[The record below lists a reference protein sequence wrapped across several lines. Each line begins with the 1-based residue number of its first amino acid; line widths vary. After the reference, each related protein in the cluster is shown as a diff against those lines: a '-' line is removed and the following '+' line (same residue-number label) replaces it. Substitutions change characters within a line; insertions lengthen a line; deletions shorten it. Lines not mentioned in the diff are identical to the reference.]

1 MLSRTLSK
9 PLSAC
14 RNYRMLTDV
23 MFPFLQQLLL
33 PQAMVVFY
41 APSTASQPECLFKSG
56 QPFELTQYPDAFW
69 TWVAQFDSSD
79 SLIPFATNTCQW
91 NYQEVIAEEAYLLTL
106 DNHNGRRLYLVLEG
120 VEESHVAQMMAA
132 GELESL
138 HLLAARWQCIR
149 AETDAA
155 TEFKLR
161 DRREAKY
168 RDEITSR
175 EEFIDNMKRVHQLA
189 ITLSNPEDLDSLHR
203 ASVEAVRDK
212 LGFDRVAFFLLDM
225 KKRCF
230 NGTYGTNEQGLT
242 ISEHHRQY
250 DLHQLEA
257 QYLEAIADEHST
269 LVIIEDAPLYTD
281 GEVVGQGWN
290 GMLLLR
296 DGEEVFGWL
305 AMDNFLHRQ
314 PIGDYQKQMLES
326 FASLLAQIYLRKR
339 QEQNM
344 RMLHASMVELSRCL
358 TVSDVC
364 KTAVAFAIKRMG
376 IDRMAVFL
384 TDETCRTLQGTW
396 GTDIQ
401 GNIVDEGYF
410 RTSTVDNDIVLLAKA
425 SPNEVVFKESA
436 PIYHDS
442 HIVGFGWTAMT
453 MLTDNDVPL
462 AFISV
467 DNLIRRCSLTPQ
479 LREVIRMFASNLTEV
494 LMRAK
499 AQQAINE
506 LNANLERE
514 IYNRTRELQK
524 ANEKL
529 ERLAKMDPLT
539 RLGNRRMLTHLLEQI
554 CEQYDP
560 QPIDYGVILL
570 DIDHFGLFNNHYGHL
585 EGDIVLMR
593 IGKILSQHTQL
604 EGEQFCR
611 IGGEEFVLL
620 LVGHS
625 ADKVQ
630 ALAES
635 IRAAVEQENIP
646 HCASPDTQWL
656 TISVGYCVANFPASE
671 IQFERMYAQA
681 DKALYQAKHQGRNRV
696 VGGVFGITQNLGTSH
711 RPKPHQS
718 DR

>member
-14 RNYRMLTDV
+14 RNYRMLVDV
-23 MFPFLQQLLL
+23 MFPFLQQQLS
-33 PQAMVVFY
+33 PKAMVIFHAPY
-41 APSTASQPECLFKSG
+41 ASHHPECLFKSG
-56 QPFELTQYPDAFW
+56 QPFALIHYPDAFW
-69 TWVAQFDSSD
+69 AWAAHFDSSD
-79 SLIPFATNTCQW
+79 SLLPFTSHVDGW
-91 NYQEVIAEEAYLLTL
+91 NGDLIMEGDAYLFIL
-106 DNHNGRRLYLVLEG
+106 DSHSDRRLYLVLEG
-120 VEESHVAQMMAA
+120 VSEFQVDKLMVS
-132 GELESL
+132 GELEWL

-155 TEFKLR
+155 AEFKLR

-175 EEFIDNMKRVHQLA
+175 GEFIDNMKRVHQLA
-189 ITLSNPEDLDSLHR
+189 VQLSNPESLDALHR
-203 ASVEAVRDK
+203 ASVEAVRDQ

-225 KKRCF
+225 KKSCF
-230 NGTYGTNEQGLT
+230 NGTYGTNEQGET
-242 ISEHHRQY
+242 SSEHHIQY
-250 DLHQLEA
+250 DLHQLDPR
-257 QYLEAIADEHST
+257 YIEAISDGHST
-269 LVIIEDAPLYTD
+269 LVIVDDAPLYTD

-296 DGEEVFGWL
+296 DGGAVFGWI

-314 PIGDYQKQMLES
+314 PICDYQKQMLES

-344 RMLHASMVELSRCL
+344 RLLHASMVELSRCL

-410 RTSTVDNDIVLLAKA
+410 QTSTLDNEMVFLAKA

-436 PIYHDS
+436 PIYHDGYM
-442 HIVGFGWTAMT
+442 VGFGWTAMT
-453 MLTDNDVPL
+453 MLTENHLPL

-467 DNLIRRCSLTPQ
+467 DNLIRRSPLTSQ

-514 IYNRTRELQK
+514 IYNRTRELHK

-529 ERLAKMDPLT
+529 DRLVKMDPLT
-539 RLGNRRMLTHLLEQI
+539 RLGNRRMLTHLLELI
-554 CEQYDP
+554 CEEYDP
-560 QPIDYGVILL
+560 QPVDYGVILL

-585 EGDIVLMR
+585 EGDIALMR
-593 IGKILSQHTQL
+593 IGKILSQHTQS

-620 LVGHS
+620 LVGHT
-625 ADKVQ
+625 AQKVYE
-630 ALAES
+630 LAES
-635 IRAAVEQENIP
+635 IRATVELENIP
-646 HCASPDTQWL
+646 HHASPHTQWL

-696 VGGVFGITQNLGTSH
+696 VGGELI
-711 RPKPHQS
+711 
-718 DR
+718 